1 MHLGHQY
8 LIKRLLEA
16 SKTGNC
22 ESILVTIS
30 QPIRPVPGVLTS
42 ENEKLQILN
51 KYPLDE
57 IIVLPN
63 TNEITNLSALSFLE
77 DFLYKKLNARHIIA
91 GENFA
96 FGRDR
101 EGNIHWLKEQAKAK
115 GIEIEILKPY
125 KQNGFAVSST
135 RIRDFLLSGH
145 LKEANKLLSRL
156 YNFEGI
162 PVKGRGLGTKLGFP
176 TVNLKVEEEKLL
188 PAGVYA
194 GWIELTEVKKDQ
206 IRPCVINIGTR
217 PTFFNK
223 GKTHCEVHILDFNA
237 KWPNKKTKVTLLKY
251 LRPEKRFENVER
263 LIQQISN
270 DIKEAEKHFKQ
281 E

>member
-1 MHLGHQY
+1 VHLGHQY
-8 LIKRLLEA
+8 LIKRLLEV
-16 SKTGNC
+16 SKTKKFK
-22 ESILVTIS
+22 SILVTIS
-30 QPIRPVPGVLTS
+30 QPIRPVPGVLTT
-42 ENEKLQILN
+42 EYEKLQVLN

-77 DFLYKKLNARHIIA
+77 DFLCKKLNARHIIA

-125 KQNGFAVSST
+125 KQSGFAVSST

-145 LKEANKLLSRL
+145 LKEANKLLSRF
-156 YNFEGI
+156 YCFEGMQE
-162 PVKGRGLGTKLGFP
+162 KGRGLGTKLGFP

-188 PAGVYA
+188 PPGVYA
-194 GWIELTEVKKDQ
+194 GLIELDKVKKYQ
-206 IRPCVINIGTR
+206 ILPCVINIGTR

-223 GKTHCEVHILDFNA
+223 GKIHCEVHILDFNS
-237 KWPNKKTKVTLLKY
+237 KWPNKKTRITLLKY

-263 LIQQISN
+263 LKQQIN
-270 DIKEAEKHFKQ
+270 TDITEAEKHFKP